1 MTKAEIRALFSASHP
16 KAIDFLETEYEADR
30 DAYDNAAAET
40 GYRRAGFRLG
50 RVVFTTK
57 NATINL

>member
-1 MTKAEIRALFSASHP
+1 MSKEEIRAAFAASHP
-16 KAIDFLETEYEADR
+16 KAIDFPEVEYEVSR

-57 NATINL
+57 PVRIP